1 MQKGGAFQRLNSC
14 VNSTEITKKVSMK
27 GVVLTSSVLS
37 TRPHLKSIEKE
48 VRKEERERERGVNPE
63 TGFRLMDK
71 KRR

>member
-48 VRKEERERERGVNPE
+48 VRKEEREREREREREESIPRQV
-63 TGFRLMDK
+63 LD
-71 KRR
+71 

>member
-1 MQKGGAFQRLNSC
+1 
-14 VNSTEITKKVSMK
+14 MK
-27 GVVLTSSVLS
+27 GVVLTSPVLS
-37 TRPHLKSIEKE
+37 KGPHLKSIEKE